1 MKYRNDGVVV
11 IKSYL
16 IAIVALVL
24 LIETVQ
30 AQSPA
35 ANNKPYSEE
44 WVFHVRW
51 GHQHEWWKLFQKYQI
66 ATLDREKQLG
76 FVTSYTVEVPD
87 LHASDDARWDY
98 RIVINYRIFEDS
110 NRGDDV
116 EAQLFPDAATRER
129 EEQKRWDLTIN
140 HWDLPVHQIDPHK

>member
-1 MKYRNDGVVV
+1 M
-11 IKSYL
+11 IKHCLVATIAL
-16 IAIVALVL
+16 ILSVGGAH
-24 LIETVQ
+24 
-30 AQSPA
+30 AQSA
-35 ANNKPYSEE
+35 VTNNKPYSEE

-76 FVTSYTVEVPD
+76 YVTSYTVEVPD

-98 RIVINYRIFEDS
+98 RIVINYPNYEDS
-110 NRGDDV
+110 SRGDDV
-116 EAQLFPDAATRER
+116 EAKLFPDAAPRER
-129 EEQKRWDLTIN
+129 EEQKRWDLTVN